1 MNAEEAK
8 KLVDQISEIMD
19 KQSELMNQI
28 LRASQEM
35 MWNTQTVAALGRQ
48 QPYKIIGAEK
58 AAEKQKAET
67 TACECYNCELLK
79 EKWGVKA

>member
-48 QPYKIIGAEK
+48 QPYKIIGEAK
-58 AAEKQKAET
+58 AAAEKS
-67 TACECYNCELLK
+67 ACECYNCELLK